1 MTFAASWIVMYMIY
15 AGMFQVMRISL
26 YKIDSICSVLITV
39 IDFDNKPDWGDKS
52 IVWQQL
58 PVKFFNTT

>member
-1 MTFAASWIVMYMIY
+1 MT
-15 AGMFQVMRISL
+15 SL

-39 IDFDNKPDWGDKS
+39 IDFDNELHLGNKS

-58 PVKFFNTT
+58 PVKFFNTA